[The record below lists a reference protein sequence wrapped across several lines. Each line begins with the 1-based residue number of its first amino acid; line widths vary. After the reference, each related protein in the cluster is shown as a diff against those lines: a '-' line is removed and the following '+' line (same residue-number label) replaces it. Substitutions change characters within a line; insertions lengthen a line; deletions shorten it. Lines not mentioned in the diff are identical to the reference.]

1 MGSCPDTG
9 IPNSFL
15 RELNFAK
22 MGRVFVARKS
32 GKAISVPA
40 NVSGSVEYK
49 LTVTSMSSALF
60 SFLFWECRF

>member
-1 MGSCPDTG
+1 
-9 IPNSFL
+9 
-15 RELNFAK
+15 
-22 MGRVFVARKS
+22 MGRAFVVRKS

-60 SFLFWECRF
+60 FVFVLGMSLLKISSTL